1 MYHWRDGTVYQG
13 AWHLDKMHGCGIKL
27 LTDNSEPTE
36 QAGHFVDDEYIGPSN
51 VCSVA
56 DVQQAAKQ
64 ALAAA
69 HLASGLQE
77 REGAELLHAR
87 RHQSHQRFMIPS
99 HASAFQKGL
108 KAVHN
113 PQH

>member
-1 MYHWRDGTVYQG
+1 
-13 AWHLDKMHGCGIKL
+13 MHGCGIKL

-69 HLASGLQE
+69 HLASGLQVSCCHNCAPQ
-77 REGAELLHAR
+77 RQNLHPPASNAHVLLCR
-87 RHQSHQRFMIPS
+87 RGKVLNFFMLGVISHI
-99 HASAFQKGL
+99 KGS
-108 KAVHN
+108 
-113 PQH
+113 